1 MLLHNLTDTIDVVV
15 KPILYLILFDRLPLP
30 LASFTHQHAILRLS
44 TKIKLQHNYFPSM
57 PGLWKVSIVYV
68 LFLFTYSRHLF
79 LYISFVYYSL
89 KQTVL
94 KKFRILF
101 FLKTSMVCCI
111 RQLFSNSLILHSSFC
126 RFQTL
131 FHQRHCTI

>member
-30 LASFTHQHAILRLS
+30 LASLTHQHAILRLS
-44 TKIKLQHNYFPSM
+44 TKIKPQHNCFPSM

-68 LFLFTYSRHLF
+68 LFLFTYSRHSF
-79 LYISFVYYSL
+79 LYISFVHYSF

-94 KKFRILF
+94 KKFRIRVFFKDFLIGDAFKGHGLFYTKTIFEFIDSAVF
-101 FLKTSMVCCI
+101 FL
-111 RQLFSNSLILHSSFC
+111 
-126 RFQTL
+126 
-131 FHQRHCTI
+131 